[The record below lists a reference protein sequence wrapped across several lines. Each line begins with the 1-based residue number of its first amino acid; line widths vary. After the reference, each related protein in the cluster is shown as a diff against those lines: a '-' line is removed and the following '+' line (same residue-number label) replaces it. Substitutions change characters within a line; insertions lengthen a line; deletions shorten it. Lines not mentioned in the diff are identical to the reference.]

1 MIQVLL
7 APRPSEDNVIKLTR
21 ELKNS
26 WPCIIVR
33 DDDEIRII
41 ADTKSSR
48 SPKNDT
54 PELVATK
61 RQAISQKK
69 YGFVF
74 HMYCTQKSDSDH
86 VRIVGEWKILGRA
99 E

>member
-21 ELKNS
+21 ELNNS
-26 WPCIIVR
+26 WPCITVR
-33 DDDEIRII
+33 NDNEIRII

-48 SPKNDT
+48 LPNNDT

-61 RQAISQKK
+61 RQAILQKN
-69 YGFVF
+69 
-74 HMYCTQKSDSDH
+74 
-86 VRIVGEWKILGRA
+86 L
-99 E
+99 